1 MERLQTYQF
10 MFYELVRRDF
20 ILKYKRTFLG
30 VVWSVLSPL
39 MLLSIQILV
48 FTNFFGSDIPH
59 YTIFLFS
66 GNLIYSYFSE
76 ATQSGLMALASNA
89 SIFAKVP
96 MPKYLCVFSRNVSSL
111 INFALTL
118 CIFFIFVYMDGL
130 SFSVKY
136 FLLLYAILCMVVF
149 NSGVSL
155 LLSSLYMFFR
165 DLSYLY
171 NIFVLGL
178 MYLSAVFYSID
189 IFSPW
194 IRQLFLLNPLYVYI
208 NYFRLIVINGTIPDG
223 FYHCLMLLYSLLAL
237 GAGWLFYKK
246 YNNEFLY
253 YI

>member
-1 MERLQTYQF
+1 MERFNTYKF

-30 VVWSVLSPL
+30 VLWSVLSPM

-76 ATQSGLMALASNA
+76 ATQSGLMALAANA

-96 MPKYLCVFSRNVSSL
+96 MPKYLCVFSRNVASL

-118 CIFFIFVYMDGL
+118 CIFFVFVYFDGL
-130 SFSVKY
+130 SFNWKY
-136 FLLLYAILCMVVF
+136 VLLIYAIFCMVVF
-149 NSGVSL
+149 NNGISL
-155 LLSSLYMFFR
+155 LLASLYMLFR

-178 MYLSAVFYSID
+178 MYLSAVFYSVE

-194 IRQLFLLNPLYVYI
+194 VRQLFLLNPLYVYI
-208 NYFRLIVINGTIPDG
+208 NYFRLIIINGVIPG
-223 FYHCLMLLYSLLAL
+223 ASYHLLMILYSLMAL
-237 GAGWLFYKK
+237 GAGWFVYKK
-246 YNNEFLY
+246 YNNDFLY